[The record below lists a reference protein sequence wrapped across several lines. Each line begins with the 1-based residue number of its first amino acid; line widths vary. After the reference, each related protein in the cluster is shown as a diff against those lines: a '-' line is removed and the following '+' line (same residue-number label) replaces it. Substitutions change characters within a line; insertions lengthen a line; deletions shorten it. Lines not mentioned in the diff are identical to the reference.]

1 MAEVLVE
8 LIPMMLGATLAP
20 VFPIIVLLLLQSER
34 GLGKA
39 IAFVLSAV
47 TVRLAQGALF
57 GLVFAGAVEAESAV
71 GLQLIKP
78 TLLTVFGILLLTM
91 GVRKLLKEESE
102 DSEPKWM
109 SRLSDLTVLKAAGGG
124 ALVMLIAL
132 KQWVFTLS
140 AIAVI
145 EEAQPGLSAGIAL
158 YLIFVLATQSLML
171 LPIIATA
178 IAPEK
183 SARPLAAAQGWLQR
197 HNRVIVMI
205 VSFVFGAWFA
215 YQGISGLLAF
225 GAP

>member
-109 SRLSDLTVLKAAGGG
+109 SRLSDLTVLKVAGGG